1 MIEIKNI
8 HIAYQNE
15 ELIKDGSLSFSDGT
29 VNVIIGKSGIGK
41 TALLYHIG
49 CISAKHDETYKIDGE
64 EIDLN
69 NEYAIS
75 QIRRQKFAY
84 LLQDYILFDQYDVL
98 GNLKLYASFKGLEY
112 TQQEYQEMLS
122 MVGLSVS
129 LHQDITT
136 LSGGERQRLA
146 IACTLC
152 KKPEILL
159 LDEPSS
165 ALDKENEKVLFEVLR
180 RLAYEKKLCIIMV
193 SHSQTAKA
201 YADKLYTIEDQTIKC
216 LKDTSINI
224 NHDDTDQMQP
234 LHLSFYTS
242 YIKYFF
248 LKFRKLNV
256 FMMAMLVI
264 AISCLCGSLTYYDI
278 YANKSFSELESI
290 SNKQLLIT
298 SSKDNIYLD
307 QQIDYLNEKDI
318 QKFRDSTIELHPYYQ
333 MYASMIGQNE
343 CIILPYFDD
352 FHMNDDL
359 FKTLNGV
366 AEHGIY
372 LSNDFYLGLSETDI
386 KDNKL
391 PMDILIRE
399 HKGEKV
405 KQHDLTIQVDV
416 KGVLGSKEKVS
427 YLQNSTNYI
436 YMYYKDMEKMY
447 KQTSDSD
454 QYIAYIAT
462 ADRFEYLVN
471 LKEKVLSNGLGVNEG
486 TIDMQSL
493 QDTLTTREKMQMMLA
508 CGIAFIF
515 IMINLFQQLNYLYK
529 RKKEFALL
537 MINGLAK
544 RNLIWLCLL
553 ELIMKFVI
561 TMILGFIILA
571 IGGVCLNVMDILL
584 ANIKFAILMIFLLL
598 VSVITTYALFIQ
610 RYTPESI
617 LRE

>member
-1 MIEIKNI
+1 
-8 HIAYQNE
+8 
-15 ELIKDGSLSFSDGT
+15 
-29 VNVIIGKSGIGK
+29 
-41 TALLYHIG
+41 
-49 CISAKHDETYKIDGE
+49 
-64 EIDLN
+64 
-69 NEYAIS
+69 
-75 QIRRQKFAY
+75 
-84 LLQDYILFDQYDVL
+84 
-98 GNLKLYASFKGLEY
+98 
-112 TQQEYQEMLS
+112 
-122 MVGLSVS
+122 
-129 LHQDITT
+129 
-136 LSGGERQRLA
+136 
-146 IACTLC
+146 
-152 KKPEILL
+152 
-159 LDEPSS
+159 
-165 ALDKENEKVLFEVLR
+165 
-180 RLAYEKKLCIIMV
+180 
-193 SHSQTAKA
+193 
-201 YADKLYTIEDQTIKC
+201 
-216 LKDTSINI
+216 
-224 NHDDTDQMQP
+224 
-234 LHLSFYTS
+234 
-242 YIKYFF
+242 
-248 LKFRKLNV
+248 
-256 FMMAMLVI
+256 
-264 AISCLCGSLTYYDI
+264 
-278 YANKSFSELESI
+278 
-290 SNKQLLIT
+290 
-298 SSKDNIYLD
+298 
-307 QQIDYLNEKDI
+307 
-318 QKFRDSTIELHPYYQ
+318 
-333 MYASMIGQNE
+333 MIGQNE

-405 KQHDLTIQVDV
+405 KQHVLTIQIDV

-508 CGIAFIF
+508 GGIAFIF